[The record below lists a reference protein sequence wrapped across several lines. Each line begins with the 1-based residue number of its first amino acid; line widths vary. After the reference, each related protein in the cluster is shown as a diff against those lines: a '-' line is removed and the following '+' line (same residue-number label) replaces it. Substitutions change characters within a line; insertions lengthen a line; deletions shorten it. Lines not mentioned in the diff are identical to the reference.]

1 MRRHSWSKL
10 VMLLAMV
17 LLLGAV
23 PAAAFAG
30 FADVPADA
38 WYAPAVQTCAERGLF
53 QGTSPTTFSPELS
66 MTRGMFV
73 TVLGRM
79 ENIDPTQADASGFM
93 DVPEDAYYAGY
104 VGWAARSGIVA
115 GVSDSVF
122 EPERGISRQEI
133 CAIVHRYLVWKDVSL
148 QTVPSA
154 QFADDAQIAEWAKES
169 VYVCRSAGIVCGVGD
184 NHFAPN
190 VAARRCEAAQ
200 IFKNLLAVLEDALEP
215 QPPVEPEPPVD
226 PEMPVIRYVAHRGY
240 HVQAP
245 ENTMPAFAAAA
256 EAGYQFLESDV
267 HFTKDGVAVL
277 CHDSTIN
284 ATARNADGSKIVGV
298 KSIQFMTYEELLQYD
313 FGIAAG
319 EAYRGTRIPTFQEWI
334 AFCREADVTPYI
346 ELKSRMTTEQVQTLM
361 QLVQEAGMT
370 DRAVWI
376 SFTWNLRMLQ
386 DVVAANP
393 EAEVGLLSNGLANT
407 TVAMAKTLQTG
418 QNRVFLDVLH
428 TAVNRLSMQL
438 AAQAGLEVEAYTV
451 NDAELADAL
460 TSLGVVGITTNT
472 LLPAATTA
480 EPMQLQ
486 DAEAIVARFAQDFTM
501 TSELEP

>member
-10 VMLLAMV
+10 VMLLAVV

-38 WYAPAVQTCAERGLF
+38 WYAPAVQTCTEQGLF
-53 QGTSPTTFSPELS
+53 QGTSPTTFSPDLS

-79 ENIDPTQADASGFM
+79 ENIDPAQADASGFM

-104 VGWAARSGIVA
+104 VGWAARCGIVA

-133 CAIVHRYLVWKDVSL
+133 CTIVHRYLVWKDVSL

-169 VYVCRSAGIVCGVGD
+169 VYVCRSAGIVSGVGD
-184 NHFAPN
+184 NHFAPD

-200 IFKNLLAVLEDALEP
+200 IFKNLLAVLEDAPEP
-215 QPPVEPEPPVD
+215 QPPVE

-277 CHDSTIN
+277 CHNSTIN

-319 EAYRGTRIPTFQEWI
+319 EAYRGTRIPTFREWI

-346 ELKSRMTTEQVQTLM
+346 ELKSSMTTEQVQTLM
-361 QLVQEAGMT
+361 QLVEDAGMT
-370 DRAVWI
+370 DHAVWI